1 MNLSQLADRELLDKT
16 KQLVSQERKMTVEV
30 LWHLKAVESR
40 RLFAV
45 CGYCSLFEYAVK
57 ELHYSDA
64 AAARRISSMRLLKVV
79 PEIAE
84 SMEQGALSL
93 SVVGAVHR
101 FVNREEKDQGKV
113 YSKKDKQELLE
124 SMKNKSARECE
135 KILLAKSP
143 ASAIP
148 AEKQKPVSP
157 TQTELRMVISD
168 ETLKNLERVRE
179 LLSHQNPEGS
189 NGKLLELLLKMA
201 LEKLD
206 PLQKEAR
213 AQKREMRKEHKRMQE
228 SEPSQKTQPQ
238 PTPTSPSEQS
248 CTPNKIP
255 LKREPISAHLRR
267 QVLKRDQVRCTYIDP
282 RSKRRCEARH
292 LLQIDHRVP
301 VALGGKSEFSNL
313 RILCRPHNLSEAAR
327 VLGQATMAPYLPFD
341 V

>member
-1 MNLSQLADRELLDKT
+1 MNLSQLPDRELLDKT

-30 LWHLKAVESR
+30 LWHLKAIETR
-40 RLFAV
+40 RLYAV
-45 CGYCSLFEYAVK
+45 CGYSSLFEYAVK
-57 ELHYSDA
+57 
-64 AAARRISSMRLLKVV
+64 
-79 PEIAE
+79 
-84 SMEQGALSL
+84 
-93 SVVGAVHR
+93 
-101 FVNREEKDQGKV
+101 
-113 YSKKDKQELLE
+113 ELLE

-143 ASAIP
+143 ASTIP
-148 AEKQKPVSP
+148 TEKQKPVSL

-238 PTPTSPSEQS
+238 PTPTSPSEQGRS
-248 CTPNKIP
+248 AEKTP

-267 QVLKRDQVRCTYIDP
+267 QVLKRASD
-282 RSKRRCEARH
+282 SMH
-292 LLQIDHRVP
+292 L
-301 VALGGKSEFSNL
+301 
-313 RILCRPHNLSEAAR
+313 
-327 VLGQATMAPYLPFD
+327 Y
-341 V
+341 